1 MNCNGHRSDVIVMVF
16 TGEYDLTCRDQLRAV
31 LDSLSEAASIVL
43 DLSDVTYIDSTVINE
58 LVRLH
63 NARSARGLERATCVM
78 HNGNLLRLFEIL
90 RLGEIFHVV
99 ETLDEA
105 VYKNGEDVSVQ
116 YASSFAGS

>member
-1 MNCNGHRSDVIVMVF
+1 MNCNGHRSDVVVMVF
-16 TGEYDLTCRDQLRAV
+16 TGEYDLTCREQLRGT
-31 LDSLSEAASIVL
+31 LDSLFEASSVVL
-43 DLSDVTYIDSTVINE
+43 DLSAATYIDSTVINE

-63 NARSARGLERATCVM
+63 NARSARGLDRVACVVQ
-78 HNGNLLRLFEIL
+78 NGNLLRLFDIL
-90 RLGEIFHVV
+90 RLGDIFHVV